1 MENLIEQ
8 TYEIDQNC
16 YSVAPDGTKIDY
28 FRTISVKIEDGEHT
42 IYYTFSRY
50 RHDLHRSYISMEKRD
65 TWSTVKSY
73 WKFYEDNTKFENAI
87 KRIQKLK
94 NLEIN

>member
-8 TYEIDQNC
+8 TYEIDKRC
-16 YSVAPDGTKIDY
+16 CSVAPDGTKIEH
-28 FRTISVKIEDGEHT
+28 FRTIGVRIKDGEDS
-42 IYYTFSRY
+42 IYYTFSRG
-50 RHDLHRSYISMEKRD
+50 RRGQKSYISMEKRG
-65 TWSTVKSY
+65 TWSTKKSY
-73 WKFYEDNTKFENAI
+73 WKFYDDNTKFENAI